1 MTLFH
6 PLFLLLLPPLLLLLL
21 PRSCGNYDD
30 LPDLTFVFDGEN
42 HVMKPE
48 DYVVESDFTD
58 EFGVARS
65 CKPGFM
71 PLDVPAPRGPLWILG
86 DLFMQVRGGEAE
98 KSRGA
103 GRDSPFLCWR
113 LCCRWSLMG
122 CSVVVL

>member
-1 MTLFH
+1 MK
-6 PLFLLLLPPLLLLLL
+6 LLLQPFTPPSSSSSFSSSSSSSLRRLL

-86 DLFMQVRGGEAE
+86 DLFMQVR
-98 KSRGA
+98 RGA
-103 GRDSPFLCWR
+103 EEERSRPGPT
-113 LCCRWSLMG
+113 
-122 CSVVVL
+122 VVVL